1 MGIIMSSLRCCIL
14 RASVQST
21 LHPVNYNT
29 QTLGKYISSQVVLII
44 KHQNILSQMA
54 RGPFSLQSAREKV
67 KETRNPKPGV
77 KKKTCKV
84 KVDRVKKSYG
94 ASRIT
99 T

>member
-1 MGIIMSSLRCCIL
+1 VRLDVRNSEITDQAKDG
-14 RASVQST
+14 
-21 LHPVNYNT
+21 
-29 QTLGKYISSQVVLII
+29 GKNSFEV
-44 KHQNILSQMA
+44 
-54 RGPFSLQSAREKV
+54 PSAREKV